1 MTRPAL
7 LEGKVAFVT
16 GSTRGM
22 GWATARLFAR
32 HGATVVLNGHRDRAL
47 LDERVETLAAEGH
60 EASGQFCDV
69 ADPAAVSAAYQAIF
83 KRHGRLDVL
92 VNNAGML
99 DDALIGMIRQPSIE
113 RTFAVNTWG
122 ALHNM
127 QAAARLMGRHGG
139 GSIVNVASIM
149 GTRGC
154 EGQAVYAASKA
165 ALVGMTLSAAKEL
178 AARQVRV
185 NVVAPGY
192 IATDFIKG
200 VPPAIHQE
208 RVASLKMGRVGE
220 PEDVAKVHLFLA
232 SDLAAYVTGQV
243 IGVDG
248 GMVI

>member
-1 MTRPAL
+1 L

-32 HGATVVLNGHRDRAL
+32 HGAKVVLNGHRDRAL
-47 LDERVETLAAEGH
+47 LDARVAELNAAHGDGT
-60 EASGQFCDV
+60 ASGCFFDV
-69 ADPAAVSAAYQAIF
+69 ADAKAVAEGYQAIF
-83 KRHGRLDVL
+83 RRHGRLDVL

-99 DDALIGMIRQPSIE
+99 DDALIGMIREPSIE

-122 ALHNM
+122 VLHNL
-127 QAAARLMGRHGG
+127 QAAARLMQRGGG

-149 GTRGC
+149 GQRGC

-165 ALVGMTLSAAKEL
+165 ALLGMTLSAAKEL
-178 AARQVRV
+178 APKGVRV
-185 NVVAPGY
+185 NAVAPGY
-192 IATDFIKG
+192 IQTDFIKD
-200 VPPAIHQE
+200 VPPAIHAE
-208 RVASLKMGRVGE
+208 RVASLKMGRVGA

-232 SDLAAYVTGQV
+232 SDLAGYVTGQV